1 MIIETGLR
9 GIFAARPF
17 TSLMAIAL
25 VGTIAL
31 TRVNATVTMQDPP
44 AEPAPSE
51 PAPEPTPEPAV
62 EPAPAPTPEPAVEP
76 APTPVEPPAPPVPA
90 GPTVDE
96 LRATAQA
103 FTSKSDWNN
112 AIAAWTQVQMAS
124 PGDAQSIQMI
134 EQAKAQLDQA
144 SLLNQT
150 QNDLGLLQQRA
161 RITADTAI
169 ERANQL
175 VNVGDYNTAEST
187 IVAARAKLDTARSIL
202 PLTEYNKLS
211 TELERLLIQVQDG
224 RMAQKMVE
232 EDRVRS
238 EASSAA
244 AKAQAQAIAQR
255 HQQINEILLRV
266 RQLQREFNYTQ
277 ALEALETALQLDPNN
292 PAALALRDAI
302 KTANAYRQYSEI
314 QVRRSEAYGQ
324 FEIDNLAAT
333 VPPKATMPRPKGRSL
348 TGVLEYPDNWMQ
360 LSELRKRNQASGF
373 QETAQNQQ
381 TMNQLSGPVSVNFNN
396 NDVASVFNYM
406 KQTTGA
412 DFYPDW
418 KALEASGINPEDTVT
433 LELNNIPG
441 DVALKRVL
449 EQMGDDLSHPDF
461 SIEDGIIVVSSA
473 EALRK
478 KTFLVVYDIRDLLF
492 EVPYFN
498 NAPDFNLG
506 AALSQGSGGG
516 SGGSGGGGGGSGG
529 GGGGFGGGGGGGGG
543 MGGGGG
549 GGSGGGG
556 GLIGDPEEDPERK
569 TREELI
575 LQIKTIIQEEVDPEG
590 WVDAGG
596 DTGKL
601 QELNGNLIITN
612 TSRNHREIESLLSQ
626 LRAIRA
632 LQISYET
639 RLLSVTT
646 EWFEQVG
653 IDLDLYFNTNDDMWN
668 QARAADPNF
677 NLSDFFFQNAG
688 PTNGNLKDP
697 VIFGTLDGTPEIS
710 NTPASGSAFGVPTAD
725 GTGIEYVYGPVGA
738 PVRRQE
744 GWAPVGFT
752 QNSLALDE
760 RLAGAAVGAVGQ
772 AALLTPA
779 GFTQL
784 SYMDDIQ
791 VDLLIKA
798 TQADQRN
805 VMLSAPRLSQF
816 NGQRSWITIAKQVSF
831 ISGLTPVTGDSS
843 GAFQPEVGVVQV
855 GFVLDLEGVISADRR
870 YVTMNVNFSVSDDL
884 KFRDIPVQ
892 GAAGGGDIGGGRAS
906 TFTGVIQLPE
916 INVTSVATT
925 ASVPDKGTMLLGGQ
939 RRFKEFEVE
948 SGIPVLSK
956 IPIVNRF
963 FTNRIDSEEELS
975 TVILI
980 RPEIV
985 IQQENEDELFPGL
998 SEQIGSMGG

>member
-1 MIIETGLR
+1 MQRFKLVSSMIIETGLR
-9 GIFAARPF
+9 GISAARPF
-17 TSLMAIAL
+17 TSLMAIVL

-62 EPAPAPTPEPAVEP
+62 EPAPAPTPEPVVEP

-161 RITADTAI
+161 RVTADTAI

-175 VNVGDYNTAEST
+175 VNVGDYNAAEST

-238 EASSAA
+238 EASSSA

-506 AALSQGSGGG
+506 AALSQGSNGG
-516 SGGSGGGGGGSGG
+516 SGGS
-529 GGGGFGGGGGGGGG
+529 
-543 MGGGGG
+543 GGGGG

-939 RRFKEFEVE
+939 RRFKEFEIE

>member
-1 MIIETGLR
+1 MQRFKLVSSMIIETGLR
-9 GIFAARPF
+9 GISAARPF
-17 TSLMAIAL
+17 TSLMAIVL

-51 PAPEPTPEPAV
+51 PAPE
-62 EPAPAPTPEPAVEP
+62 PTPEPAVEP

-161 RITADTAI
+161 RVTADTAI

-506 AALSQGSGGG
+506 AALSQGSGG
-516 SGGSGGGGGGSGG
+516 SGGSGGGGGGSG

-575 LQIKTIIQEEVDPEG
+575 LQIKTIIQEEVDPAG

>member
-17 TSLMAIAL
+17 TSLMAIVL

-62 EPAPAPTPEPAVEP
+62 EPAP

-161 RITADTAI
+161 RVTADTAI

-441 DVALKRVL
+441 DVALKRVI

-556 GLIGDPEEDPERK
+556 GLIGDPAEDPERK

-575 LQIKTIIQEEVDPEG
+575 LQIKTIIQEEVDPAG